1 MNVTVDDVKRD
12 PAGILHRV
20 LEGET
25 LVVTER
31 DRPVAEI
38 RPIEATRRPRP
49 SGLAR
54 GSFVVPD
61 DFDAPL
67 PEEGFTIAKPRD

>member
-38 RPIEATRRPRP
+38 RPIEAARRPRP

-67 PEEGFTIAKPRD
+67 SEETIRSFEQ